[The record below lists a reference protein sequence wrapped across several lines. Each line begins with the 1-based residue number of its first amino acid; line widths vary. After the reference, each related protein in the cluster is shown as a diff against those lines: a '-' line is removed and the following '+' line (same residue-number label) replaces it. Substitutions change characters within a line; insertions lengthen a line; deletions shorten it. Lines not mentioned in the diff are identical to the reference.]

1 MRYQA
6 KAYNIEK
13 EITYDEYVKN
23 KKDIL
28 NYESVMVMGL
38 DVKEKEQLIHECY
51 EKTIPLYIIPDVYEV
66 IINNA
71 RNIYLIDKPILKANN
86 FGPSQLD
93 KIVKRLFDIFFALV
107 MLVITSPILL
117 ITAIVI
123 KVYDSGP
130 VLYKQVRLTQYG
142 REFKILKFRSMKV
155 DAEKDGK
162 ARLASEHDDRITPV
176 GKFIRSCRIDELP
189 QLINILIGDM
199 SVVGPRPERPELI
212 EKILLDVPE
221 FNYRLKVKA
230 GLTGFAQVYGKYNT
244 KLKDKLLFDL
254 YYIENFS
261 LLLDLKIMF
270 LTFKILFVKDS
281 TEGVS
286 DEVSSNN

>member
-6 KAYNIEK
+6 SAYNIDK
-13 EITYDEYVKN
+13 EITYDEYEKN

-123 KVYDSGP
+123 KAYDGGP

-142 REFKILKFRSMKV
+142 R
-155 DAEKDGK
+155 
-162 ARLASEHDDRITPV
+162 
-176 GKFIRSCRIDELP
+176 
-189 QLINILIGDM
+189 
-199 SVVGPRPERPELI
+199 
-212 EKILLDVPE
+212 
-221 FNYRLKVKA
+221 
-230 GLTGFAQVYGKYNT
+230 
-244 KLKDKLLFDL
+244 
-254 YYIENFS
+254 
-261 LLLDLKIMF
+261 
-270 LTFKILFVKDS
+270 
-281 TEGVS
+281 
-286 DEVSSNN
+286 